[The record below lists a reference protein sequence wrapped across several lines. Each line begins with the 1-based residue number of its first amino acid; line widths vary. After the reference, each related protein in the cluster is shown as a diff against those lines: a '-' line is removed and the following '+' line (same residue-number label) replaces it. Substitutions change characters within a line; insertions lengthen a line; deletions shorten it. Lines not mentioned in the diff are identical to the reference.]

1 MNCSPP
7 GSSVHGIL
15 QAAILEL
22 GSYFLFQDIFPTQGL
37 NPISCIAGGFFTIWV
52 AWSYFS
58 DELLVYAK
66 TTTTMTSLP
75 PVGTVWLPTEGTD
88 AFLWEIH
95 LTSPSMAYC
104 QKAEVWS
111 CVKLLY
117 LGKNRKRTSVF
128 PTEAPSCWIWICS
141 VISRFG
147 NMILYNNTQIP
158 GSEKWQNHTQRFST
172 SLELCLFLSADSI
185 LSDKFRLHLIS
196 LKQNLFNV
204 VLS

>member
-1 MNCSPP
+1 MDCGPP

-15 QAAILEL
+15 QAAIPEL
-22 GSYFLFQDIFPTQGL
+22 GSHSLLQGIFPTQGL
-37 NPISCIAGGFFTIWV
+37 NRVSCIAGGFFTIW
-52 AWSYFS
+52 AACSYFS

-66 TTTTMTSLP
+66 LP
-75 PVGTVWLPTEGTD
+75 PPWPPFPPKGLSGSLQKGLMLL
-88 AFLWEIH
+88 AQ
-95 LTSPSMAYC
+95 C

-141 VISRFG
+141 VISRLG
-147 NMILYNNTQIP
+147 NMVLYNNTQIP
-158 GSEKWQNHTQRFST
+158 GNEKWQNHTQRFST
-172 SLELCLFLSADSI
+172 SLELCLFLSAHSI
-185 LSDKFRLHLIS
+185 LSDKFKLCFIS